1 MQLYQF
7 RIENARLNACSIFHL
22 EQPGDEW
29 ARIKGREI
37 AAALAP
43 GSTLR
48 ITTEDAPG
56 VLGLVATYRK

>member
-1 MQLYQF
+1 MKLYYF

-43 GSTLR
+43 GTVMK

-56 VLGLVATYRK
+56 VIGTVAIYQR